1 MYNHFNV
8 VYGSLG
14 FMFKLYKH
22 LSASYVASISRFIV
36 YTQVLNMVFQL
47 LGRSL
52 YKHVNA
58 YYSVFFFFCL
68 VHKQY

>member
-14 FMFKLYKH
+14 SMFKLYKH

-36 YTQVLNMVFQL
+36 
-47 LGRSL
+47 
-52 YKHVNA
+52 
-58 YYSVFFFFCL
+58 
-68 VHKQY
+68 